1 MRPQDKTV
9 FLEAAR
15 LFQAWIL
22 VRRTNPASLEYIGL
36 RGYTP
41 KPIDCKAKTADIS
54 APPYLITGLVIDPR
68 IHPKAFDA
76 SKQEDALHAWAAM
89 QTLVGH
95 KYIVDED
102 TQSKH
107 YGCLMLN
114 GCYIHGDYDLYDV
127 VDILQPRRNLGLV
140 TTLDGQ
146 PHTRAPRFYALQD
159 FINAKLGTPMIQHSG
174 NAQYAAHPERPM
186 IDAFGPNGDFTTIS
200 NQFTLMDWYQKKFQ
214 GRRTLV
220 EPHW

>member
-22 VRRTNPASLEYIGL
+22 VRRTNPASLEYIGR

-41 KPIDCKAKTADIS
+41 KPIDCKAKTADS
-54 APPYLITGLVIDPR
+54 PHPLAGLVIDPR
-68 IHPKAFDA
+68 IHPNAFAA
-76 SKQEDALHAWAAM
+76 SKQEDALHAWTAM
-89 QTLVGH
+89 QPLLGH
-95 KYIVDED
+95 KYTVDED
-102 TQSKH
+102 KQSKH
-107 YGCLMLN
+107 YGCLMLD
-114 GCYIHGDYDLYDV
+114 GRYIHGDYDLYDV
-127 VDILQPRRNLGLV
+127 VDVLQLRRNLGLV
-140 TTLDGQ
+140 TTLEGQ

-159 FINAKLGTPMIQHSG
+159 FINAKLGAPMIQHSG
-174 NAQYAAHPERPM
+174 NAQYAAHPERPL
-186 IDAFGPNGDFTTIS
+186 IDVFGPQGEFTTIS
-200 NQFTLMDWYQKKFQ
+200 DQKTLKMDWYEKKFK